1 MLKLF
6 RKRRKTTQETP
17 AAASHTTTVE
27 GQGRRFRT
35 DVPYLL
41 PKDID
46 EINRLDLQHFILRQA
61 FKGNTVA
68 PVGNQLSEVLDVG
81 CGTGRWG
88 KEMAQRF
95 PYALIQGLDLEEIRI
110 TGPVPENY
118 KFVQGNI
125 LQRLPFPDESFAYVH
140 QRLLVAGIP
149 KTRWPDVIRELI
161 RVTRR
166 GGWLELVECGIEGKN
181 YGPLMKAFFVET
193 LEQGPER
200 EIDPRVIPTLP
211 RMMQDA
217 GIRRVKIKTVD
228 IPLGEWG
235 GHLGKA
241 MKTDLLSALDA
252 MRGTYDSSLGDVD
265 ALLDNLALEWEVYHT
280 SLRFFAFYGTK

>member
-1 MLKLF
+1 
-6 RKRRKTTQETP
+6 
-17 AAASHTTTVE
+17 
-27 GQGRRFRT
+27 
-35 DVPYLL
+35 
-41 PKDID
+41 
-46 EINRLDLQHFILRQA
+46 
-61 FKGNTVA
+61 
-68 PVGNQLSEVLDVG
+68 VG

-88 KEMAQRF
+88 KEMAQKF
-95 PYALIQGLDLEEIRI
+95 PYTLIQGLDLEEIRT

-118 KFVQGNI
+118 RFVQGNV
-125 LQRLPFPDESFAYVH
+125 LQGLPFPDESFAYTH

-149 KTRWPDVIRELI
+149 KVKWPDVIRELV

-166 GGWLELVECGIEGKN
+166 GGWVELVECGIEGKN
-181 YGPLMKAFFVET
+181 YGPLMKSFFVDT

-217 GIRRVKIKTVD
+217 GIRQVKIKTVD

-241 MKTDLLSALDA
+241 MKIDMLSVLDA
-252 MRGTYDSSLGDVD
+252 MRGAYDSSLGDVD
-265 ALLDNLALEWEVYHT
+265 ALLDNLSLEWEYYHT
-280 SLRFFAFYGTK
+280 SLRLFVFYGQR